1 MDKRQ
6 KDALIGV
13 AEGRVTF
20 DPLMAQY
27 TTFRVGGPADALYE
41 AQGLEDLKRVI
52 RFLAREAIPYLILGY
67 GSNLLVLD
75 GGIEGVAILLKGELA
90 LVEETKTPSEDDRAI
105 FAGAGLSIAELLGYC
120 RKSGLTGL
128 EFLAGIPGTVG
139 GAIVMNA
146 GAFRME
152 IEAKVREIQIVNR
165 EGQTLE
171 RDRSM
176 LRFSYRKLELEKGSV
191 VTGALL
197 TIEQASKSLVAER
210 LSDCLKKRKSY
221 QGLKAPSAGS
231 VFRNPPC
238 DYAGRLIETVGL
250 KGKKI
255 GGAMISPRHANIIV
269 NVGSAKAEDI
279 LALMGLAREK
289 VREQTGIDL
298 LPEIHVVGHQAM
310 KKCNV

>member
-6 KDALIGV
+6 KDALIDL

-27 TTFRVGGPADALYE
+27 TTFRVGGPVDALYE
-41 AQGLEDLKRVI
+41 AQGVEDLKRLI
-52 RFLAREAIPYLILGY
+52 SFLGREAIPYLILGY
-67 GSNLLVLD
+67 GSNLLVRD

-90 LVEETKTPSEDDRAI
+90 LVGAVKTPSEDDRAI
-105 FAGAGLSIAELLGYC
+105 FAGAGLSIAELLAYC
-120 RKSGLTGL
+120 RNSGLTGL

-146 GAFRME
+146 GAFGME
-152 IEAKVREIQIVNR
+152 IGAKVREIQLVNR
-165 EGQTLE
+165 WAETLG

-176 LRFSYRKLELEKGSV
+176 LRFSYRKLDLEKGSV

-197 TIEQASKSLVAER
+197 AVDQATKSLVGER
-210 LSDCLKKRKSY
+210 LSDCLKKRKKY
-221 QGLKAPSAGS
+221 QGLKSPSAGS
-231 VFRNPPC
+231 VFRNPPG

-250 KGKKI
+250 KGKRI
-255 GGAMISPRHANIIV
+255 GGAMISPHHANIIL
-269 NVGSAKAEDI
+269 NVGSAKAEHI
-279 LALMGLAREK
+279 LALMGLARKK

-298 LPEIHVVGHQAM
+298 FPEIHVVGR
-310 KKCNV
+310 